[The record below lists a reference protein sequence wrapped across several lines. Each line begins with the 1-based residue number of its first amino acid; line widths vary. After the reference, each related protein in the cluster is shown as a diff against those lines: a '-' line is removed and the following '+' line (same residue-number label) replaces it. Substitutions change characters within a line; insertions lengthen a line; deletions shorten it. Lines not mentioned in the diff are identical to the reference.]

1 MFSKLAFKNVTK
13 SIRDF
18 TVYFLTLTFGVSL
31 FYVFN
36 SIDSQTALLE
46 VSKAQAR
53 IIASLITTIDY
64 VSVFISIILGF
75 LVVYANQFLI
85 KRRKKELAVYM
96 TLGMA
101 KGKISRILILETM
114 IIGVFS
120 LAVGLLVGV
129 FASQWLSVVTAKLFE
144 VDMKA
149 FLFTFS
155 THAFYKTVLYFG
167 IIFLIVIVFNTIAVS
182 RYKLIDLLNASKKN
196 QKLRFTHLWIS
207 VILFLVALVCILTAY
222 HLIIDNGMMEV
233 NSEFTAAIVLG
244 SIGTLL
250 FFMSLSGFLLRVVKA
265 NKKLYLKNLNMFV
278 LRQINS
284 KINTTFVS
292 MSVICIMLL
301 VTIGTLSTGIGLS
314 DVLSKDLKG
323 ATPYDATYTYY
334 YSYGEDELKRNAL
347 ADDIAGQM
355 IAHGVDLDGLTRSY
369 AQMTAYYTDHLKYSE
384 LFLPGAPSQGKL
396 MEQSKDAAVVCVSQS
411 DYNAAAKLQG
421 RPTVSLRDDE
431 FLINCSYVDM
441 KPVIEYFLNHKDTVV
456 LNGKTLKAQS
466 RQYLDTAFQTSMMM
480 ADPGTLIV
488 PDALVEGLKKEI
500 AFLNLQYKDGVTDEQ
515 FVAAVEKVY
524 PEESADESST
534 PYHTS
539 LTKQL
544 VYDQSTGIKT
554 MISYLAIYIG
564 LVFLITSAAVLA
576 LQQLSEASDN
586 LERYGLLKRLG
597 AEQRMI
603 DHSLFVQIAIYFML
617 PLSLAVVHSAV
628 GIYVAN
634 SLVAQFGHLDIL
646 GNTLITAVFFLVIYG
661 GYFLTTYFGSRSMI
675 HQRQN

>member
-155 THAFYKTVLYFG
+155 AHAFYKTVLYFG

-441 KPVIEYFLNHKDTVV
+441 KPVIEYFLNHKGTVV
-456 LNGKTLKAQS
+456 LNGETLKAQS